1 MRLRAW
7 LASGAVLAAGL
18 LTAQPAL
25 AAQAAVTFHA
35 DSGDQCLRGVTEGTL
50 EWVEGPV
57 VRPTVRVDGSLAD
70 DAPVSSCAPDGMYS
84 QATFSAYK
92 GATLVDSQAVKA
104 DDGKV
109 AIALA
114 LSDPAGVTAI
124 DRVVVQV
131 CRFSSTP
138 IGISYCGRAAEYKAP

>member
-18 LTAQPAL
+18 LTAQPAI
-25 AAQAAVTFHA
+25 AAQAAVPFHA

-50 EWVEGPV
+50 EWAEAPLVK
-57 VRPTVRVDGSLAD
+57 VDGFLAD
-70 DAPVSSCAPDGMYS
+70 DAPISSCAPDGMYS

-92 GATLVDSQAVKA
+92 GTTLVDSEAVKA
-104 DDGKV
+104 DDAKV
-109 AIALA
+109 AIAFA

-138 IGISYCGRAAEYKAP
+138 VGISYCGKAAEYKAP

>member
-1 MRLRAW
+1 MRLRAR
-7 LASGAVLAAGL
+7 LVSGAVLAAGL
-18 LTAQPAL
+18 LAAQPAT
-25 AAQAAVTFHA
+25 AAHAAVAFHA

-50 EWVEGPV
+50 DWVDGPV
-57 VRPTVRVDGSLAD
+57 VRPTVKVDGSLTD
-70 DAPVSSCAPDGMYS
+70 DAPFSACAPDGMYS

-92 GATLVDSQAVKA
+92 GGTLVDSEAVKA

-109 AIALA
+109 AIAFA

-131 CRFSSTP
+131 CRYSSTP
-138 IGISYCGRAAEYKAP
+138 VGISYCGQAAEYKAP

>member
-7 LASGAVLAAGL
+7 LVSGAMAAAGL
-18 LTAQPAL
+18 LTAQPAM
-25 AAQAAVTFHA
+25 AAQAVVGFYA

-57 VRPTVRVDGSLAD
+57 VRPTVKVDGYLAD
-70 DAPVSSCAPDGMYS
+70 EASISPCSTDGMYS
-84 QATFSAYK
+84 TATFSAYK
-92 GATLVDSQAVKA
+92 GSSLVDSETAKA
-104 DDGKV
+104 DNGKV
-109 AIALA
+109 ALSFA
-114 LSDPAGVTAI
+114 LSDPAGVTTI

-138 IGISYCGRAAEYKAP
+138 VGTSYCGKAAEYKAP

>member
-1 MRLRAW
+1 MRLRAR

-25 AAQAAVTFHA
+25 AAQAALPFHA

-50 EWVEGPV
+50 EWAEEPV
-57 VRPTVRVDGSLAD
+57 VRVNGFLAD
-70 DAPVSSCAPDGMYS
+70 DAPISSCAPDKMYS

-92 GATLVDSQAVKA
+92 GTTLVDSEVAKA
-104 DDGKV
+104 DDSQFT
-109 AIALA
+109 IALA
-114 LSDPAGVTAI
+114 LSDPAGVASI

-131 CRFSSTP
+131 CRFSSSP
-138 IGISYCGRAAEYKAP
+138 VGIGYCGRAAEYKAP

>member
-1 MRLRAW
+1 MRLRAR

-18 LTAQPAL
+18 LTAQPAI
-25 AAQAAVTFHA
+25 AAQAAVAFHA

-50 EWVEGPV
+50 EWAEAPV
-57 VRPTVRVDGSLAD
+57 VKVDGFLAD
-70 DAPVSSCAPDGMYS
+70 DAPISSCAPDGMYS

-92 GATLVDSQAVKA
+92 GTTLVDSEAVKA
-104 DDGKV
+104 DDAKV

-138 IGISYCGRAAEYKAP
+138 VGISYCGKAAEYKAP